1 MVLNNGITITWGTTT
16 GCSTNTFPIAYNKY
30 VVVFCSGQD
39 NNDYVIVG
47 LSIDWKTTTQ
57 FYVRMAVNKT
67 GFNYPTYWIS
77 IGF

>member
-1 MVLNNGITITWGTTT
+1 M
-16 GCSTNTFPIAYNKY
+16 
-30 VVVFCSGQD
+30 VFCSGQD

-57 FYVRMAVNKT
+57 FYVRMAVNKA